1 MNKPNRIY
9 FLENPYPNGHALEE
23 FTWSGR
29 IEEDETIWFDFH
41 LKTENYYAEDDTD
54 LNEEEE
60 EEEEEEEDVDSDWD
74 SKVVWGNFH
83 RCTMSSTFWG
93 DNGIKISTPSEKV
106 VFNDLIKDV
115 LLADAFPLDDDYDYD
130 DVAFGIYLLGH
141 DSCANHRIQ
150 ITPTASNQFDIDWSG
165 KIALTYVGDDE
176 FRYDFKLHLQNV
188 EFDGFHY
195 PKTWSVEKASEFFK
209 TRFADFEDY
218 EFVDL
223 NPKSNKREYK
233 FKKK

>member
-1 MNKPNRIY
+1 MNTPNRIY
-9 FLENPYPNGHALEE
+9 FLGNPYPNGHALEE
-23 FTWSGR
+23 FEWSGR
-29 IEEDETIWFDFH
+29 IEEDESIWFDFH
-41 LKTENYYAEDDTD
+41 LKTENYYAEDDTN
-54 LNEEEE
+54 LND
-60 EEEEEEEDVDSDWD
+60 EEDEDAESDWD
-74 SKVVWGNFH
+74 AKGVWENFH

-93 DNGIKISTPSEKV
+93 DNGIKINTKSEKV
-106 VFNDLIKDV
+106 SFNDLIKEA
-115 LLADAFPLDDDYDYD
+115 LLADTFPLDDDYDYD

-150 ITPTASNQFDIDWSG
+150 ITPTTPNRFDIDWSG
-165 KIALTYVGDDE
+165 KIALTYVGNYE
-176 FRYDFKLHLQNV
+176 FKYDFKLHLENV
-188 EFDGFHY
+188 EFDGFYY
-195 PKTWSVEKASEFFK
+195 PKTWSVEKAGGFFK

>member
-23 FTWSGR
+23 FEWSCR
-29 IEEDETIWFDFH
+29 IEEDETIWFDLH
-41 LKTENYYAEDDTD
+41 LKTKNYYAEDDTN
-54 LNEEEE
+54 LND
-60 EEEEEEEDVDSDWD
+60 EEDEDAESDWE
-74 SKVVWGNFH
+74 SKGVWENFH
-83 RCTMSSTFWG
+83 RCTMSSIFWG
-93 DNGIKISTPSEKV
+93 DNGIKINTSSEKV
-106 VFNDLIKDV
+106 VFNDLIKND
-115 LLADAFPLDDDYDYD
+115 LLADTFPLDDDYDYD

-150 ITPTASNQFDIDWSG
+150 ITPTTPNRFDIDWSG

-195 PKTWSVEKASEFFK
+195 PKTWSLEKASEFFK